1 MASIHQLIDRFAQRR
16 EEREAGLRSFFE
28 GGERKFLV
36 IQRPPA
42 EMWGACNSLEQIT
55 RNNLEYL
62 ETHLALDWTDEL
74 PYLEPWIGTGAYAS
88 AFGCEYKW
96 RDDNAPDV
104 HYRYHRI
111 EEVRGLEY
119 PDYRRSPVLGMVLDC
134 IDGLKEQTL
143 GQIPICL
150 TDTQSPFDTATLILD
165 AAEFMTAC
173 LTEEETARLL
183 LQHVT
188 DLIIE
193 FSRVQQERIGLDLVA
208 RPGHIMPALAQGRGI
223 SLSDDNLSFCS
234 PRFNQQFAL
243 PYDRQIADAF
253 GGVALHS
260 CGVWAATMARLK
272 ELGGIFILDCAVS
285 PDNDPNPNRAARVRD
300 ALKGSGILLK
310 ARVGGD
316 IQAALPIIEEL
327 FDPSLRLCIE
337 INYQAEQAGENYRRV
352 KAKLEELY
360 G

>member
-1 MASIHQLIDRFAQRR
+1 MQTNELIELYALRR
-16 EEREAGLRSFFE
+16 EQREAGLREFYA

-42 EMWGACNSLEQIT
+42 AMWGACNTIEQIT
-55 RNNLEYL
+55 HNNLEYL
-62 ETHLALDWTDEL
+62 ANHLRLDWTDEL

-88 AFGCEYKW
+88 AFGCAYKW

-104 HYRYHRI
+104 YYRFHRI

-119 PDYRRSPVLGMVLDC
+119 PDYRRSPVLRMVLEC
-134 IDGLKEQTL
+134 IDALKEQTR

-150 TDTQSPFDTATLILD
+150 TDTQSPFDTASLILD
-165 AAEFMTAC
+165 AAELMTAC
-173 LTEEETARLL
+173 LIEEETARLL

-193 FSRVQQERIGLDLVA
+193 FSKIQQVRIGAERIA
-208 RPGHIMPALAQGRGI
+208 RPGHIMPSITSGPGI

-234 PRFNQQFAL
+234 PKFNQQFAL
-243 PYDRQIADAF
+243 VYDQQIAAAF

-260 CGVWAATMARLK
+260 CGVWDTTMAKLK
-272 ELGGIFILDCAVS
+272 ALGGFFIVDCAVS
-285 PDNDPNPNRAARVRD
+285 TDCDPNPNRPARVRD

-310 ARVGGD
+310 AKVGGD
-316 IQAALPIIEEL
+316 IEAALRIIDDL
-327 FDPSLRLCIE
+327 FDPSIRMCVE
-337 INYQAEQAGENYRRV
+337 INYLPEEAGENYRRV
-352 KAKLEELY
+352 TARLQELY
-360 G
+360 GR